1 MDDRLVGLRDV
12 LADHRSLRDL
22 LLVALITLG
31 ALFPA
36 RLSARVLRRWSEG
49 GPDEPPLDR
58 TTRLLSRLAE
68 AALWPLWSL
77 AIVSTGFA
85 LWMQLDP
92 DRAGRPFE
100 VLPVLGFFLVYC
112 LLEALLQEV
121 LPAGPTRWRIRSVL
135 IPSLFTLAV
144 LQQLGALDLVLDW
157 AAHPL
162 FRMGQTE
169 VSPQAIF
176 LAAVIT
182 LAFAL
187 VARLL
192 GGFLG
197 ARFLPGFGID
207 PTTSEA
213 LATVLRYALVALGL
227 FVALDTVGFDLT
239 AVMIGLGALGIGIGF
254 GLQSLVNNFVS
265 GLIVLSDRSVKQGD
279 IIRAGDAEGRVTHI
293 GLRSSVV
300 RTRTGLDIHVPNSQ
314 LVAAPVT
321 HFGHRDRAIAI
332 QLRVTVPLDADPNR
346 ARELLLEAARAEPA
360 VLQQPEPEALLCEIG
375 DRALQLELHAWIG
388 NPWDAP
394 RVRSDLQFAIWSKL
408 TAGSLRLPSAS
419 APIG

>member
-1 MDDRLVGLRDV
+1 MDDRLVGLGEV
-12 LADHRSLRDL
+12 LADHRSMRDL

-58 TTRLLSRLAE
+58 TTRLLARLAE

-135 IPSLFTLAV
+135 IPGLFALAV

-162 FRMGQTE
+162 FRMGETE
-169 VSPQAIF
+169 VSPQAIL

-187 VARLL
+187 SARLL
-192 GGFLG
+192 AGFLR

-239 AVMIGLGALGIGIGF
+239 VVMIGLGALGIGVGF

-265 GLIVLSDRSVKQGD
+265 GLIVLSDRSIKQGD
-279 IIRAGDAEGRVTHI
+279 VIKAGEADGRVTHI

-300 RTRTGLDIHVPNSQ
+300 RTRAGLDIHVPNSQ
-314 LVAAPVT
+314 LVAAQVT
-321 HFGHRDRAIAI
+321 HFGHRHRSLAIELQVA
-332 QLRVTVPLDADPNR
+332 VPFQVDPNR
-346 ARELLLEAARAEPA
+346 VRQLLLEAARAEPA
-360 VLQQPEPEALLCEIG
+360 VLEQPEPEVLLCEFT
-375 DRALQLELHAWIG
+375 DQSMRMQLRVWIAEA
-388 NPWDAP
+388 WDAP
-394 RVRSDLQFAIWSKL
+394 WVRSDLYFAIWSKL
-408 TAGSLRLPSAS
+408 AAAGVHMPSPAVS
-419 APIG
+419 AH